1 MADVPTEPQ
10 LSNAAE
16 PLVSFVIPTYNEATH
31 PRDPPSDPRPRLGD
45 FLRDDRRRRR
55 QRGRYPRYRGAFGAI
70 VVDQEGSGIGAARH
84 QGTERARGEFYAFV
98 DADTLLDPT
107 YLDEM
112 VSYVREES
120 LVAAS
125 SHCELRGPRRA
136 AVPPVGSQRA
146 LSPVGSADPAGV
158 QHLRSPRGLHGG
170 GLPEPPERGRG
181 PQPSPRRRRGD
192 GLPSRR
198 SRCAFRAA
206 RRRPGPLRNDPTL
219 PRTRRTGYL
228 P

>member
-31 PRDPPSDPRPRLGD
+31 LPETLHRIRDLDSEISSETIVVDGGSE
-45 FLRDDRRRRR
+45 DDTRAIAA
-55 QRGRYPRYRGAFGAI
+55 AFGAI

-112 VSYVREES
+112 VSYVREEG

-125 SHCELRGPRRA
+125 SHCELR
-136 AVPPVGSQRA
+136 
-146 LSPVGSADPAGV
+146 
-158 QHLRSPRGLHGG
+158 
-170 GLPEPPERGRG
+170 
-181 PQPSPRRRRGD
+181 
-192 GLPSRR
+192 
-198 SRCAFRAA
+198 
-206 RRRPGPLRNDPTL
+206 
-219 PRTRRTGYL
+219 
-228 P
+228 

>member
-1 MADVPTEPQ
+1 MTDIPTEPQ

-31 PRDPPSDPRPRLGD
+31 LPETLHRIRDLDSEISSETIVVDGGSE
-45 FLRDDRRRRR
+45 DDTRAIAA
-55 QRGRYPRYRGAFGAI
+55 AFGAI

-112 VSYVREES
+112 VSYVREEG

-158 QHLRSPRGLHGG
+158 QHLRSP
-170 GLPEPPERGRG
+170 
-181 PQPSPRRRRGD
+181 
-192 GLPSRR
+192 
-198 SRCAFRAA
+198 
-206 RRRPGPLRNDPTL
+206 
-219 PRTRRTGYL
+219 
-228 P
+228 